1 MFINIHTHSENISDG
16 GVAIQSLFHDQVVP
30 GTGSYSIGLHPWH
43 IEWTNI
49 ENVMFQ
55 LETIVQTENVVAI
68 GETGL
73 DRARSTPM
81 ELQTMVLRRH
91 IALAEKV
98 QKPLVI
104 HCVRAYPELIGDLKN
119 VTVPV
124 IIHGFRGNVQ
134 TVEQLVSHGFYISFG
149 AALLESNEKLE
160 AALKAVPLNQLF
172 LETDEAENSIEDI
185 YRAAAKILV
194 CDVDELSQSLESNY
208 RTVFDR
214 KQRTCSTPF

>member
-16 GVAIQSLFHDQVVP
+16 GVAIQSFFHDQIVP

-43 IEWTNI
+43 IEWANI

-73 DRARSTPM
+73 DRARSTPV

-91 IALAEKV
+91 IALAEKFN
-98 QKPLVI
+98 KPLIV
-104 HCVRAYPELIGDLKN
+104 HCVRAYPELISELKGI
-119 VTVPV
+119 TVPV

-134 TVEQLVSHGFYISFG
+134 TVEQLVSHELYISFG
-149 AALLESNEKLE
+149 AALLDPSEKLKD
-160 AALKAVPLNQLF
+160 ALRAVPLTQLF
-172 LETDEAENSIEDI
+172 LETDEDDIDIEPI
-185 YRAAAKILV
+185 YRAASEVLG
-194 CDVDELSQSLESNY
+194 CDIDELAQTLESNY

-214 KQRTCSTPF
+214 K